1 MAINHQTAKKRVDP
15 NKPRKRRTQ
24 SAYML
29 WMNQEGRQ
37 NAKKRY
43 PDMKVTAVASLC
55 GEIWRG
61 MSPAMKKPWEQQAE
75 ALKSQEVDR
84 YSESVATAPAR
95 KKRPPSAY
103 MLWMNKTGRELAK
116 SQYPD
121 LKVTQIASLCG
132 RYWREMEDAEKVRG
146 RLLPVVVVVRGCV
159 HACSPSSKNKL
170 MFLARAFFLAVA
182 ATWPGSELTRRI
194 WCARCAV
201 CVDRNTGKTRR
212 TSSRPSTMVMS
223 EPCGPD
229 CPRCGC
235 GVSSEAMQ
243 AAGASWRLVSDAL
256 YFPHHV

>member
-1 MAINHQTAKKRVDP
+1 VDP
-15 NKPRKRRTQ
+15 LKPRKRRTQ

-61 MSPAMKKPWEQQAE
+61 MSAAMKKPWELQAE

-132 RYWREMEDAEKVRG
+132 RYWREMEDEEKVCH
-146 RLLPVVVVVRGCV
+146 P
-159 HACSPSSKNKL
+159 SPARPARSPFVEPANSCNHV
-170 MFLARAFFLAVA
+170 FLFSRFFFPSFFLLLRRCWRSTSVA
-182 ATWPGSELTRRI
+182 DTTT
-194 WCARCAV
+194 ARCL
-201 CVDRNTGKTRR
+201 CVRVAETLAGRGGRAQGPVPRR
-212 TSSRPSTMVMS
+212 
-223 EPCGPD
+223 
-229 CPRCGC
+229 
-235 GVSSEAMQ
+235 
-243 AAGASWRLVSDAL
+243 
-256 YFPHHV
+256 